1 MKLLPVGITDFRE
14 ILESNYYYI
23 DKTQWIE
30 ELFQDGAKV
39 KLFTRPRRFGKTLN
53 MSMLRYF
60 FDIQNREN
68 TRKLFQGLE
77 IEKFSLYGRTRE
89 ISCDFSFF

>member
-1 MKLLPVGITDFRE
+1 MSSVKLLPVGITDFRE

-60 FDIQNREN
+60 LISRIGKILENFSKAWKLKILPIWQNKGN
-68 TRKLFQGLE
+68 IL
-77 IEKFSLYGRTRE
+77 
-89 ISCDFSFF
+89 